1 VFLGGSSYSLVKT
14 LVLQY
19 VMQYAAVTRSNL
31 RSSDSNTYIKPHTRT
46 KFAERAFSFAGPAVW
61 NALPAELRS
70 LKSKDTF
77 KRHLKTHY
85 FKLAF

>member
-1 VFLGGSSYSLVKT
+1 MHAHITVAAASCLPVILSQRYSVNKCNAEL
-14 LVLQY
+14 
-19 VMQYAAVTRSNL
+19 AADCDT
-31 RSSDSNTYIKPHTRT
+31 
-46 KFAERAFSFAGPAVW
+46 VW

-85 FKLAF
+85 FKLAFQH

>member
-1 VFLGGSSYSLVKT
+1 MHAIANKEAPIYLQGLVQHVNET
-14 LVLQY
+14 VS
-19 VMQYAAVTRSNL
+19 RSNL
-31 RSSDSNTYIKPHTRT
+31 RSSDSNTFIKPRTRT

-70 LKSKDTF
+70 IKSKDTF

-85 FKLAF
+85 FRLAF